1 MQDSF
6 VENQL
11 VADSSI
17 DTFSLAWAEFEN
29 VIGKNYLDVLNQ
41 ATVVDS
47 DFDFDKAFDQV
58 KANQVVRIVYDKN
71 ENTLAKL
78 SNLYSALN
86 MSHSSV
92 FVLLQNQGSNTN
104 FYVGVRHCRGERSLS
119 ISNCKLAQIF
129 TQYFNLKWQYQIF
142 LNKFRRSRTCDRP
155 LCRGRR

>member
-6 VENQL
+6 VENPL

-41 ATVVDS
+41 AIAVDA
-47 DFDFDKAFDQV
+47 DFDFDEAFAQI

-92 FVLLQNQGSNTN
+92 FVLLQNQGRNTN
-104 FYVGVRHCRGERSLS
+104 FYVGVRSNNEEQAAEAQGVLQNSFYGNFPGVEQQLVCSGDEDSKNSFER
-119 ISNCKLAQIF
+119 
-129 TQYFNLKWQYQIF
+129 IF
-142 LNKFRRSRTCDRP
+142 L
-155 LCRGRR
+155 